1 MGDEAEDEFL
11 ARLWKAYTA
20 LLERERGK
28 VSQQKLAERIEK
40 AGGHATR
47 QDDISRWLRGVGRPS
62 FEELPGVAQAL
73 GVRRYWLAFND
84 GPMVEPSKDGGK
96 LEVAHDR
103 PAKVQDTRERKRER
117 A

>member
-28 VSQQKLAERIEK
+28 VSQAKLAERIEK
-40 AGGHATR
+40 AGGHPTR

-62 FEELPGVAQAL
+62 YEELPGVARAL
-73 GVRRYWLAFND
+73 GVRRWWLAFND
-84 GPMVEPSKDGGK
+84 GPMIEPSKDGGRVQ
-96 LEVAHDR
+96 VAHDR
-103 PAKVQDTRERKRER
+103 PAKGQDRPAKREQ

>member
-1 MGDEAEDEFL
+1 MGDEEQDEFL
-11 ARLWKAYTA
+11 ARLWRAYTA

-28 VSQQKLAERIEK
+28 VSQAKLAERIGK
-40 AGGHATR
+40 ASGHPIR

-62 FEELPGVAQAL
+62 FEELPGVAKAL

-84 GPMVEPSKDGGK
+84 GAMLEPSKGGNDVQ
-96 LEVAHDR
+96 VAHDP
-103 PAKVQDTRERKRER
+103 PATGQHKPAKRER